1 MPGFDIGRGIED
13 FFREIGIIRSGSGHL
28 NGLELD
34 NDHEQQQEE
43 EEDSDRK
50 ITWDDTL
57 IPRQDLELLASILP
71 EREHLA
77 IPIPA
82 QYSSSSQ
89 DTPRQYKARI
99 LDTVARLA
107 LQPALTLPIA
117 QIFSRIIVDISARWL
132 VLLGYDGTQ
141 YSAGSRADDDVAKN
155 QLLAVLAAFARL
167 LKRFPHIYP

>member
-1 MPGFDIGRGIED
+1 
-13 FFREIGIIRSGSGHL
+13 
-28 NGLELD
+28 
-34 NDHEQQQEE
+34 
-43 EEDSDRK
+43 
-50 ITWDDTL
+50 
-57 IPRQDLELLASILP
+57 
-71 EREHLA
+71 
-77 IPIPA
+77 
-82 QYSSSSQ
+82 
-89 DTPRQYKARI
+89 